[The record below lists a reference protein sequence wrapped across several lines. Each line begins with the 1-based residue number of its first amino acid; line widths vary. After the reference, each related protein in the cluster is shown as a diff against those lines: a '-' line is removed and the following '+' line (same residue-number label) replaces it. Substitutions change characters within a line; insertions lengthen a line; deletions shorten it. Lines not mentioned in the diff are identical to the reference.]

1 MAKYHKTGYYLRILS
16 ILICLILLLSV
27 TTELWA
33 KKRKGS
39 NKTDSQLTAAQ
50 LRSELMNF
58 ADRYTQYLS
67 QASIEFKLREPKIYS
82 RQVSLSTNFLEASAA
97 FDIAGGQNPDT
108 ALLDMVVLVTLQ
120 RMVWEKY
127 WKPNWYKK
135 SADVYIETLRR
146 AETDIWKIAKKVL
159 LPHHLQK
166 LRELIDEWHE
176 THSKQW
182 LVSYIRFSD
191 FDEARRASIEKSVKS
206 GGLLAP
212 IKEATEVVDEIRMLG
227 ERAMYKLSRM
237 QLLLN
242 LQVQMFLLDVMVQP
256 EVEQILKEVP
266 KFSTVSNRFADAVE
280 KLPEQ
285 IKTERTDAINQAMN
299 QLTRFQKE
307 TLNQLMS
314 RVTSERKDL
323 INQVMTRVSGER
335 EATINHLMER
345 IATERKAAVHQVLE
359 GVANERKN
367 ILNDFVSQDQRLTGL
382 LGELRGTLTQGTELA
397 TALNSTVAAAN
408 TLAARFEKDTPD
420 PSPRKGDAGIKD
432 YQALVSEAS
441 TTVIRLGD
449 LVQTLDKFMGSPN
462 WDKRMPQFAGL
473 LGQVEQES
481 EKILNRVFWK
491 GTGLILIFLI
501 GSCLTAIV
509 YRFATRKMSH

>member
-1 MAKYHKTGYYLRILS
+1 MMAKYHKTGYYLRIL
-16 ILICLILLLSV
+16 LCLILLLSV

-33 KKRKGS
+33 MKQEGS
-39 NKTDSQLTAAQ
+39 NKTDSQLTPAQ

-67 QASIEFKLREPKIYS
+67 QASIEFKLREPRIHS
-82 RQVSLSTNFLEASAA
+82 RQISLSTNFLEASAA

-120 RMVWEKY
+120 RMVWEEY
-127 WKPNWYKK
+127 WKPNWFKK
-135 SADVYIETLRR
+135 SADVYVETLRR
-146 AETDIWKIAKKVL
+146 AETDIWKIAEKVL
-159 LPHHLQK
+159 LPSHLQK

-176 THSKQW
+176 THPKQW

-256 EVEQILKEVP
+256 EVEKILKEVP

-280 KLPEQ
+280 KLPDQ

-299 QLTRFQKE
+299 QLTRFRKE
-307 TLNQLMS
+307 TLNQLMN

-323 INQVMTRVSGER
+323 INQ
-335 EATINHLMER
+335 LMER

-408 TLAARFEKDTPD
+408 TLAARFDKDTSD
-420 PSPRKGDAGIKD
+420 PSPPKDDAGIKD

-473 LGQVEQES
+473 VGQVEQES
-481 EKILNRVFWK
+481 EKLLNRVFWK

-509 YRFATRKMSH
+509 YRLATRKMSH